1 MYINKQANIMSILA
15 HMYINKQADIL
26 SILICI
32 YIYMSESATSGN
44 STNQ

>member
-26 SILICI
+26 SILIC
-32 YIYMSESATSGN
+32 
-44 STNQ
+44 TNIHE